1 MSDMQSSGTHTYY
14 WANGYGGAW
23 GTAANWFDASA
34 GTVAA
39 VAPGSGASVGITGG
53 VGQNFTDI
61 VGGGAAAQLAISNE
75 VLLWGSVAVG
85 GTVALAGA
93 ADLELDGGA
102 SLSAAALSLANGA
115 SLEIGGGSTAM
126 VTGAATLAAGFL
138 VATNG
143 GKVQLGSLIAN
154 GVNNGFGNA
163 GGTVAV
169 DGNSSIEIGT
179 TGAVA
184 LGALTIDRG
193 FSAAVSG
200 AIDGN
205 VVVNGMLGVQA
216 HGALAIDLADPFGT
230 PQGISGSGTLAL
242 SENSLLTLG
251 IVDSA
256 AIRFT
261 GPAGTLAL
269 DVLPS
274 GTISGFAGGDVIEI
288 VGHGSALATG
298 VSYSQT
304 GSSVATL
311 TLSKGGVSVGTLALA
326 GNYAGS
332 LFHLGVDPYGDA
344 LISLQTIGSA
354 AAQPSLIVGTAGYDA
369 LNATANN
376 QTLVPLGG
384 NDLLGA
390 GGFTGIDFKD
400 TSADL
405 TGATITA
412 FGASCLI
419 DLTDINAA
427 TVSVGYMA
435 GAGGL
440 GTLSVSD
447 GTHAASI
454 GLMGIA
460 LPPGYFTAGSD
471 GAGGTSVQFTAV
483 NTDAYLF
490 GSTVGGFATAGKW
503 QDVTTGGTAVLAP
516 SYGNAVTIAG
526 GGAAGSDVT
535 GNGFAASVTTSG
547 SVLLWGSLAI
557 GTKVSGVS
565 GGLTQNGALVL
576 DGGANLLLAG
586 TAVIGGLVEV
596 GGVSTLTAAGLVFS
610 ANTGSLLAINGG
622 VVQAAA
628 VLPVA
633 SYSGGAQYD
642 TSVIGVDGASS
653 IEFGTLGTVAKGALT
668 IDSGVAV
675 DLAGTI
681 DGNVVVNGTLIV
693 AGTLAVAPFGSAP
706 GSITGAGTIALTWG
720 DMLTLAGADSASIL
734 FSQAVSGVAASSA
747 ETLALSAIMPSGTIS
762 GFAAGD
768 VITVARA
775 VTGFSYSQNGGG
787 GRLTLLNG
795 ASMVGT
801 LYLAGVYAAGQ
812 FQVQE
817 AASGLSSSI
826 IYTPAPSTLSGNQI
840 SGSGDSYSWNNTVGG
855 VWSNSGNWTDTTVGA
870 TLSTAPGAGNAVII
884 NDSTGIDAAQ
894 VISGN
899 GAAAS
904 LSIAGA
910 ANTVLTGTI
919 AVAGQFSVASYGAGS
934 SDVGL
939 SNGATLMAGSLNVT
953 SPLQLS
959 GGSLLTVLGSG
970 GGSFVSGSLGVFGGS
985 SVTVVGGSSVVTGTI
1000 AVDAASSFEFGGV
1013 GGAAAGAVTID
1024 AGQAPTLQG
1033 VATIAGRL
1041 VVNGNLLVYSGT
1053 IGGFAG
1059 SVGSISGGGTITI
1072 GALGPSG
1079 SLTLNASDGAAIA
1092 FRPYLLGGGVAYA
1105 SETLALNG
1113 PLPTGVIS
1121 GFIAGD
1127 SIILGRTVTGVA
1139 YTQTSPGQGNLTLTN
1154 GATTV
1159 GVLTLS
1165 GNYAANLFQLDVA
1178 AATGFATISVQSA
1191 PSGAGG
1197 AAADT
1202 GSHAYGWTGGSG
1214 GSWGSGGNWIDTT
1227 AGVVPGTM
1235 PGALDPVSI
1244 AGSMVAGQYI
1254 SIGGNGSAASLTISG
1269 NVLLTGQISV
1279 GGQVQ
1284 VVAGSGPSGA
1294 LVLANGAGLTAGGG
1308 ATVAGRLQVEGGSS
1322 ATIAGNATLLGGSLL
1337 ALGGSTLQ
1345 AGGLIGNGGGDV
1357 IVVDANSSVRI
1368 GSPTTAYGGTL
1379 SLSPSATAVFSGSIY
1394 GSVVANG
1401 VFWVNAGG
1409 SLMIDMVGTA
1419 KSDPYEA
1426 NPTVSGSGGFFLTE
1440 GSTLG
1445 LGVGDSAA
1453 IQFAGPNATLMLA
1466 ALPTA
1471 SISGFVAG
1479 DTIQVDQ
1486 TVTSLVFRQVSGS
1499 SATLTL
1505 NNGFN
1510 YVGTLKLAG
1519 NYSAANNAFHL
1530 DSAANGATA
1539 VITLQSLQI
1548 APMQPTL
1555 IQGTVG
1561 SDLLAATANG
1571 QTLTGLGG
1579 GDTLTGGGFAGV
1591 VFKDVTASLSGSTIG
1606 GFATSDIVDFTDL
1619 RAAGAVVSYGN
1630 GVLSVSDGTHSATL
1644 GLGFASVP
1652 ATGSFHIASDGTGGT
1667 NLTWH

>member
-1 MSDMQSSGTHTYY
+1 MSGMQSSGTHTYY
-14 WANGYGGAW
+14 WSNGYGGAW
-23 GTAANWFDASA
+23 GSAANWFDATA

-39 VAPGSGASVGITGG
+39 VAPGSGASVGINGG
-53 VGQNFTDI
+53 VNETFINI

-75 VLLWGSVAVG
+75 VLLWGSDAVAG
-85 GTVALAGA
+85 SVALAGA

-102 SLSAAALSLANGA
+102 SLSAVALALANGA
-115 SLEIGGGSTAM
+115 SLEVGGGSTAT
-126 VTGAATLAAGFL
+126 VSGAATLAAGFL

-143 GKVQLGSLIAN
+143 GKVQLSSLIAN
-154 GVNNGFGNA
+154 SVNNGFVTV

-200 AIDGN
+200 VIDGN

-216 HGALAIDLADPFGT
+216 HGTLAIDLADPFGN
-230 PQGISGSGTLAL
+230 PQGISGSGTLGL

-251 IVDSA
+251 IADSA
-256 AIRFT
+256 AIRFG

-274 GTISGFAGGDVIEI
+274 GTISGFALGDVIEI

-298 VSYSQT
+298 VNYSQT
-304 GSSVATL
+304 GSNVATL

-326 GNYAGS
+326 GDYTGS
-332 LFHLGVDPYGDA
+332 LFHLAVDPYGDA

-354 AAQPSLIVGTAGYDA
+354 AAQPSLIVGSAGYDT

-376 QTLVPLGG
+376 QTLTPLGG

-390 GGFTGIDFKD
+390 GSFTGIDFKD

-412 FGASCLI
+412 FGTSSMI
-419 DLTDINAA
+419 DLTDMNVA
-427 TVSVGYMA
+427 TVSVGYIS
-435 GAGGL
+435 GVGGL
-440 GTLSVSD
+440 GTLSVAD

-454 GLMGIA
+454 GLMGNA

-471 GAGGTSVQFTAV
+471 GAAGTSVQFTAV

-490 GSTVGGFATAGKW
+490 GSTVGGFATAAKW
-503 QDVTTGGTAVLAP
+503 QDVTSGGPAVLAP

-526 GGAAGSDVT
+526 GAAMSSDVT
-535 GNGFAASVTTSG
+535 GTGFAASLATSG
-547 SVLLWGSLAI
+547 NVLLWGSLAI

-565 GGLTQNGALVL
+565 GNLSQSGMLVL
-576 DGGANLLLAG
+576 DGAANLSLAG
-586 TAVIGGLVEV
+586 TAAIGGLVEV
-596 GGVSTLTAAGLVFS
+596 GGASRLTAAGLVFS
-610 ANTGSLLAINGG
+610 ANSGSLLAINGG
-622 VVQAAA
+622 AVQAAA

-681 DGNVVVNGTLIV
+681 DGNVVVNGTLII
-693 AGTLAVAPFGSAP
+693 AGTLAIAPFGSAP
-706 GSITGAGTIALTWG
+706 GSIIGAGTIALTWG
-720 DMLTLAGADSASIL
+720 DMLTLSGADSASIL
-734 FSQAVSGVAASSA
+734 FSQASSGAAASSA
-747 ETLALSAIMPSGTIS
+747 ETLVLSAIMPTGTIS

-775 VTGFSYSQNGGG
+775 VTGVSYSQSGGS

-795 ASMVGT
+795 ASVVGT
-801 LYLAGVYAAGQ
+801 LNLAGVYVPGQ
-812 FQVQE
+812 FQVQQ

-826 IYTPAPSTLSGNQI
+826 IYTAAPSMVTGNQI
-840 SGSGDSYSWNNTVGG
+840 SGNGDSYSWNNTAGG

-870 TLSTAPGAGNAVII
+870 TLSTAPGNGNAVFI
-884 NDSTGIDAAQ
+884 NDATGIDAAQ

-899 GAAAS
+899 GSAAS
-904 LSIAGA
+904 LSISGA
-910 ANTVLTGTI
+910 ANTVLTGTLSV
-919 AVAGQFSVASYGAGS
+919 AVQFSVASFGAGS
-934 SDVGL
+934 GDVGL

-953 SPLQLS
+953 SPLTLS
-959 GGSLLTVLGSG
+959 GGSVLTVLGSG

-985 SVTVVGGSSVVTGTI
+985 AVTVIGGSSVVTGTI

-1041 VVNGNLLVYSGT
+1041 VVNGSLLVYSGT

-1079 SLTLNASDGAAIA
+1079 LLTLNASDSAAIA
-1092 FRPYLLGGGVAYA
+1092 FQGYFIGGVAYA
-1105 SETLALNG
+1105 SETLVLNG
-1113 PLPTGVIS
+1113 PLPTGLIS
-1121 GFIAGD
+1121 GFVAGD
-1127 SIILGRTVTGVA
+1127 SIIVGRTVTGVA
-1139 YTQTSPGQGNLTLTN
+1139 YTQMSPGQGTLTLTN

-1159 GVLTLS
+1159 GALTLS

-1178 AATGFATISVQSA
+1178 AATGLATISVQSA
-1191 PSGAGG
+1191 ISGAGS
-1197 AAADT
+1197 AFADN
-1202 GSHAYGWTGGSG
+1202 GSHGYGWAGGSG
-1214 GSWGSGGNWIDTT
+1214 GSWNSGGNWIDTT
-1227 AGVVPGTM
+1227 AGVTPGTM

-1244 AGSMVAGQYI
+1244 AGSMVAGQYT
-1254 SIGGNGSAASLTISG
+1254 SIGGNGSGASLTISG
-1269 NVLLTGQISV
+1269 NVLLTGLISV

-1284 VVAGSGPSGA
+1284 VVAGSGTSGA
-1294 LVLANGAGLTAGGG
+1294 LVLDNGAGLTAGGG
-1308 ATVAGRLQVEGGSS
+1308 ATVTGRLQVEGGSS

-1357 IVVDANSSVRI
+1357 IVVDANSSLRI
-1368 GSPTTAYGGTL
+1368 GAPTTAYAGTL
-1379 SLSPSATAVFSGSIY
+1379 TLSPSATAVFSGSIY

-1401 VFWVNAGG
+1401 AFWVNAGG
-1409 SLMIDMVGTA
+1409 ALMIDMAGTA
-1419 KSDPYEA
+1419 KSDPFEA
-1426 NPTVSGSGGFFLTE
+1426 NPTVSGSGSFFLTE

-1445 LGVGDSAA
+1445 LGVSDSVA
-1453 IQFAGPNATLMLA
+1453 IQFAGPNATLLLA

-1486 TVTSLVFRQVSGS
+1486 TVTSLVFRQVTGS

-1519 NYSAANNAFHL
+1519 NYSAGNNAFHL

-1561 SDLLAATANG
+1561 SDLLTATANG
-1571 QTLTGLGG
+1571 QILTGLGG
-1579 GDTLTGGGFAGV
+1579 GDTMSGGGFGGI
-1591 VFKDVTASLSGSTIG
+1591 VFKDVTASLGGSTFT

-1619 RAAGAVVSYGN
+1619 RAAAAVVSYGN
-1630 GVLSVSDGTHSATL
+1630 GALSVSDGVHSATL
-1644 GLGFASVP
+1644 GLGFGSAP
-1652 ATGSFHIASDGTGGT
+1652 PTGSFHIASDGAGGT
-1667 NLTWH
+1667 SLTWH

>member
-14 WANGYGGAW
+14 WANGYGGSW

-39 VAPGSGASVGITGG
+39 ISPGSGASVGINGG
-53 VGQNFTDI
+53 VRENFTDI

-102 SLSAAALSLANGA
+102 SLSAAALSVANGA
-115 SLEIGGGSTAM
+115 SLEVGGGSTAV

-154 GVNNGFGNA
+154 SINNGFVNA

-179 TGAVA
+179 TGAAA

-200 AIDGN
+200 VIDGN

-216 HGALAIDLADPFGT
+216 HGALAIDLADPFGN

-251 IVDSA
+251 IADSS

-269 DVLPS
+269 NVLPS
-274 GTISGFAGGDVIEI
+274 GTISGFAVGDVIEI

-298 VSYSQT
+298 VSYTQT

-311 TLSKGGVSVGTLALA
+311 TLSRGGVSVGTLALA

-376 QTLVPLGG
+376 QTLIPLGG
-384 NDLLGA
+384 NDLLGG

-405 TGATITA
+405 TGATITG
-412 FGASCLI
+412 FGTSSVI
-419 DLTDINAA
+419 DLTDMNVA
-427 TVSVGYMA
+427 TVSVGYTS

-454 GLMGIA
+454 GLMGTA
-460 LPPGYFTAGSD
+460 LPPGYFSAGPD

-503 QDVTTGGTAVLAP
+503 QDVATGGTAVLAP

-526 GGAAGSDVT
+526 GGTVSSDVT
-535 GNGFAASVTTSG
+535 GTGFAASLTTSG
-547 SVLLWGSLAI
+547 SVLLWGSLVI
-557 GTKVSGVS
+557 GAKVGEVS
-565 GGLTQNGALVL
+565 GGLTQSGALVL
-576 DGGANLLLAG
+576 DGGASLLLAG
-586 TAVIGGLVEV
+586 TAATGGLVEV
-596 GGVSTLTAAGLVFS
+596 GGASTLTAAGLVFS
-610 ANTGSLLAINGG
+610 ANAGSLLAINGG
-622 VVQAAA
+622 FVQAAA

-693 AGTLAVAPFGSAP
+693 AGTLAIAPFGSAQ
-706 GSITGAGTIALTWG
+706 GSIAGAGTIALTWG
-720 DMLTLAGADSASIL
+720 DMLTLTGADSASIL
-734 FSQAVSGVAASSA
+734 FSQAASGVAASSA

-775 VTGFSYSQNGGG
+775 VTGVSYSQNGGG

-795 ASMVGT
+795 ASTVGT
-801 LYLAGVYAAGQ
+801 LNLAGVYAAGQ

-826 IYTPAPSTLSGNQI
+826 IYTPAPSTVSGNQI
-840 SGSGDSYSWNNTVGG
+840 SGSGDSYSWNNTGGG
-855 VWSNSGNWTDTTVGA
+855 VWSNSGNWTDTTLGA

-904 LSIAGA
+904 LTIAGA

-919 AVAGQFSVASYGAGS
+919 SVAGQFAVASFGAGS
-934 SDVGL
+934 GDVGL

-959 GGSLLTVLGSG
+959 GGSVLTVLGSG

-985 SVTVVGGSSVVTGTI
+985 AVAVTGGTSVLTGTI

-1079 SLTLNASDGAAIA
+1079 SLTLNASDSAAIA
-1092 FRPYLLGGGVAYA
+1092 FQPYLLGGVAF
-1105 SETLALNG
+1105 STETLVLNG

-1127 SIILGRTVTGVA
+1127 SIIVGRTATGVA
-1139 YTQTSPGQGNLTLTN
+1139 YTQTSSGQGTLTLTN

-1159 GVLTLS
+1159 GILTLS
-1165 GNYAANLFQLDVA
+1165 GNYAANLFQLDLA
-1178 AATGFATISVQSA
+1178 AATGFATISVQNA
-1191 PSGAGG
+1191 TSGAGG

-1202 GSHAYGWTGGSG
+1202 GSHAYGWAGASG
-1214 GSWGSGGNWIDTT
+1214 GTWGSGGNWIDTT

-1235 PGALDPVSI
+1235 PGTLDPVSI
-1244 AGSMVAGQYI
+1244 AGSMVAGQYT

-1284 VVAGSGPSGA
+1284 VVVGSGLSGA
-1294 LVLANGAGLTAGGG
+1294 LVLANGAGLTVGGG
-1308 ATVAGRLQVEGGSS
+1308 ATVTGRLQVEAGSS

-1337 ALGGSTLQ
+1337 ALGGSSLQ
-1345 AGGLIGNGGGDV
+1345 AGGLIGNGGGDI
-1357 IVVDANSSVRI
+1357 IVVDANSSVRV
-1368 GSPTTAYGGTL
+1368 GSPTTAYAGTL

-1401 VFWVNAGG
+1401 AFWVNAGG
-1409 SLMIDMVGTA
+1409 SLMIDMTGTA

-1426 NPTVSGSGGFFLTE
+1426 NPTVSGSGSFFLTE

-1445 LGVGDSAA
+1445 LGVVDSTA
-1453 IQFAGPNATLMLA
+1453 IQFAGPNATLLLA

-1519 NYSAANNAFHL
+1519 NYSAGNNAFHL

-1561 SDLLAATANG
+1561 SDLLTATASG

-1579 GDTLTGGGFAGV
+1579 GDTLSGGGFGGL
-1591 VFKDVTASLSGSTIG
+1591 VFKDVTASLSGSTISS
-1606 GFATSDIVDFTDL
+1606 FATSDSVDFTDL

-1630 GVLSVSDGTHSATL
+1630 GVLSVSDGTHSAML
-1644 GLGFASVP
+1644 GLGFSSVP
-1652 ATGSFHIASDGTGGT
+1652 ATGSFHIASDGAGGT